1 MKILSGVT
9 KSIPVEY
16 VLVERENL
24 IEVADWCNGS
34 VAGLSGV
41 EYNTQG
47 TTGVIIWRRVPIG
60 YYLLK
65 ADYGFMDYTP
75 EEFERLID
83 ASPDK

>member
-16 VLVERENL
+16 VLVTRENL
-24 IEVADWCNGS
+24 IEVAKWCNGT

-41 EYNTQG
+41 EYCTEG
-47 TTGVIIWRRVPIG
+47 HTHSVVWFRVMVG
-60 YYLLK
+60 EYLLK
-65 ADYGFMDYTP
+65 ANGEFMDYTS

-83 ASPDK
+83 ASPDE